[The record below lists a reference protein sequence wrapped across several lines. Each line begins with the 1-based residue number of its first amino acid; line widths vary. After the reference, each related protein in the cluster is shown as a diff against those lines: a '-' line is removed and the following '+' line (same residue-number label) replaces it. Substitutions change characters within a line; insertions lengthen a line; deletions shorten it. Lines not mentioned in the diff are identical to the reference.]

1 MEIRDYNRYNKLFP
15 LTNSPVDFQ
24 FDVFSMLR
32 QNLFQR
38 LAQLDKIE
46 KFYSFFFHIL
56 FEGPQWVIG
65 VFFEW

>member
-1 MEIRDYNRYNKLFP
+1 
-15 LTNSPVDFQ
+15 
-24 FDVFSMLR
+24 MLR

-65 VFFEW
+65 VFLNGDWWKIRDKKNISVSVVQ